1 MISYIWITNGYLTFE
16 RYPVKFPLKALR
28 YFKFEM
34 PANRRVNIHSSWFC
48 LFKVAIH
55 IYQICYNPCGTLS
68 LGVSAMPSPIGK
80 SASMI
85 GGYYNKPVFIKVFLP
100 ILHGFPDTQIGR
112 ASCRE
117 RGAVTE
123 WCGVVEKNSIYR
135 RTLDSL

>member
-1 MISYIWITNGYLTFE
+1 
-16 RYPVKFPLKALR
+16 
-28 YFKFEM
+28 M

-68 LGVSAMPSPIGK
+68 LGVTAMPSPIGK

-100 ILHGFPDTQIGR
+100 ILHGFPDTPDLLVSHPDRFKVFFRISMIL
-112 ASCRE
+112 ASIICIPYINP
-117 RGAVTE
+117 GKVG
-123 WCGVVEKNSIYR
+123 GVITD
-135 RTLDSL
+135 TLRS